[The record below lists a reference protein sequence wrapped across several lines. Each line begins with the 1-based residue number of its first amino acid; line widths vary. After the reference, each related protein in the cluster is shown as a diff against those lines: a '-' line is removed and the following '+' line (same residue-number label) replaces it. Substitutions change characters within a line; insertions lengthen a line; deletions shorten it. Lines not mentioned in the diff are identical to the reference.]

1 MVASGLPIRNGDKHA
16 QEIARMALDLLDGSS
31 KFIIPHRQHCK
42 YVISYSSTNITCIH
56 HGKCTNHYLQ
66 ILCRNLETLQ
76 HRIGIHTGPVVGGV
90 VGSKM
95 PRYCLFGDTV
105 NTASRM
111 ETTGERKFVFN
122 ILHINLSL
130 IFQSYNF
137 LSFIHVLLI
146 TARKIHISLETKLL
160 LDTFGDFRT
169 VHRGLV
175 EVKGKGILD
184 TYWLIRKVST
194 RITTVATDINNAQ
207 TLMLLAVNQFFNQ
220 GSPSYEIGRII
231 IEISKYYHGV
241 NYNFYNCLRHE

>member
-1 MVASGLPIRNGDKHA
+1 MAYYDLHILSVCWFTVRRCFNSSSQVETINDSYMVASGLPIRNGDKHA

-42 YVISYSSTNITCIH
+42 YTISYSSTNIIH
-56 HGKCTNHYLQ
+56 HGKCTNHYLH

-111 ETTGERKFVFN
+111 ETTGERKFVLK
-122 ILHINLSL
+122 ILYINLSL

-137 LSFIHVLLI
+137 C
-146 TARKIHISLETKLL
+146 E
-160 LDTFGDFRT
+160 
-169 VHRGLV
+169 
-175 EVKGKGILD
+175 
-184 TYWLIRKVST
+184 
-194 RITTVATDINNAQ
+194 
-207 TLMLLAVNQFFNQ
+207 
-220 GSPSYEIGRII
+220 
-231 IEISKYYHGV
+231 
-241 NYNFYNCLRHE
+241 